1 MISKKL
7 ERIFNKSNMKID
19 DVILSVGDEEEMMEV
34 VRRFSD
40 VNSNSLKELT
50 EEELRREIQKY
61 EEEFSA
67 VMADMRTMRE
77 EQAGERQEVLL
88 TMIIDLEE
96 AVIRDQ
102 AKLEGIVKELAE
114 AEQTEQRLREELSRL
129 RSEEDVQRHD

>member
-40 VNSNSLKELT
+40 VNSNPLKELT
-50 EEELRREIQKY
+50 EAELRREIQKF

-67 VMADMRTMRE
+67 VVADMRTMRE
-77 EQAGERQEVLL
+77 EQAGPDIQEERGQVFV
-88 TMIIDLEE
+88 DGGGEE
-96 AVIRDQ
+96 APVPE
-102 AKLEGIVKELAE
+102 EG
-114 AEQTEQRLREELSRL
+114 
-129 RSEEDVQRHD
+129 D